1 MQRWPFDV
9 AKKIQF
15 SLLLLFFLLTLRCF
29 FVFNVVVESS
39 IKLMNSRQFSCRYFF
54 SKYINEDE
62 NTDAEQTKFQH
73 TQSSTI
79 YFLCVRYVFWFSV
92 IGLQSHELEC
102 LALNL
107 KSWFLFFSLVIIIII
122 LICFISEHPPYL
134 FWNERRGN
142 NNKKH

>member
-1 MQRWPFDV
+1 MAFRCGEKNPVFAFIIIFSSHSSMLFCFQCCCWIIH
-9 AKKIQF
+9 KINEFKTIFLSQF
-15 SLLLLFFLLTLRCF
+15 
-29 FVFNVVVESS
+29 
-39 IKLMNSRQFSCRYFF
+39 FF

-107 KSWFLFFSLVIIIII
+107 KSWFLFFSLVIIII

>member
-1 MQRWPFDV
+1 MAFRCGEKNPVFAFIIIFSSHSSMLFCFQCCCWIIH
-9 AKKIQF
+9 KINEF
-15 SLLLLFFLLTLRCF
+15 KTIFLSLF
-29 FVFNVVVESS
+29 
-39 IKLMNSRQFSCRYFF
+39 FF